1 MTQFELLAM
10 LHGLGVIAW
19 VGGGL
24 ALLVLHALAVRADD
38 YDGLATAVRHSRV
51 LGACLYGPASLVAA
65 ATGIALVATEDAFAF
80 TDLWI
85 LIGIGGILLSIPLQV
100 IVADRA
106 RSRYL
111 ALQTDKERD
120 QATLR
125 ASALTLTLI
134 NVADIALL
142 LIVVCVMYARPDV

>member
-1 MTQFELLAM
+1 MTRFELLAV

-24 ALLVLHALAVRADD
+24 ALLVLHALALRADD
-38 YDGLATAVRHSRV
+38 HDGLATAVRQSRM
-51 LGACLYGPASLVAA
+51 LGACLYGPASLVTA
-65 ATGIALVATEDAFAF
+65 ATGIALVATEDAFDF

-111 ALQTDKERD
+111 TLHTDKASD

-125 ASALTLTLI
+125 ASARTLTLI
-134 NVADIALL
+134 STADIAIL
-142 LIVVCVMYARPDV
+142 LIVVGVMYAQPGV